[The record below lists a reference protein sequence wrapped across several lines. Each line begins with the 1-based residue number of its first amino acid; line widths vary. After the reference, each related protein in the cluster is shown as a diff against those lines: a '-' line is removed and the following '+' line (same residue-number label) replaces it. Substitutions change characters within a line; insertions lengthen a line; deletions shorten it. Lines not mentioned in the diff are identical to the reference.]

1 MFTKKDKKK
10 LTLPLPFRTRMD
22 EHTPKYK
29 QCNYRFIGEG
39 QIAHHNFENPSMIS
53 AHIVIFDENNFGVL
67 FLELRSMS
75 LFSRVKENLCAV
87 HFDDIGTS
95 NTSASNIGLSGTNIT
110 N

>member
-1 MFTKKDKKK
+1 
-10 LTLPLPFRTRMD
+10 MD

-87 HFDDIGTS
+87 HFDDTGIDESQIGS
-95 NTSASNIGLSGTNIT
+95 DLDVGTIAVKRKN
-110 N
+110 

>member
-1 MFTKKDKKK
+1 
-10 LTLPLPFRTRMD
+10 MD

-87 HFDDIGTS
+87 HFDDIGIG
-95 NTSASNIGLSGTNIT
+95 ASNNTLVNSELSVSNVTNSVGE
-110 N
+110 